1 MSAEKVATQVN
12 GSESMVKNGNSTA
25 RKILHANDEVNL
37 DCDAVSDV
45 IANRSPDGTSG
56 ETDNRDVASGLGE
69 SMRKPAGLLDDKL
82 RKRVRKLS
90 RSNSKDGLLGV
101 AGTPNFVAPHRKWKN
116 SRRSRNV
123 YGRGLPKKGGAG
135 GKGVW
140 GKPGTEEVY
149 DELDEDPN
157 DPNFDIDAYN
167 SMHNVELKEIVPQM
181 TEQEIVKKM
190 ESIILEYYEHGD
202 THEVADAF
210 EDLLTLE
217 MKPLV
222 TKTVVG
228 IAFDHKQSQRE
239 LTSVLISDLY
249 GRIVT
254 REDICAGFDLLLANL
269 PDIMLDTPDAPHL
282 LGNFIARAVADDC
295 IPPKYAYESEREDLD
310 LHARGALVRATTLL
324 SMHDGWGHLDNV
336 WGVGG
341 ALRPVQTITSQM
353 SMLLQEYLLSRDV
366 DEAQRSIKEL
376 EVPHFHHE
384 LIYEAIIMTLEA
396 LNESTEAAI
405 CDLFRTLDSTCIVT
419 PEQTEQ
425 GFRRVYDDMA
435 DIVLDIPLA
444 YSILDRF
451 IQRCERAGSFLS
463 ETLIKD
469 IPTRGRKRF
478 VSEGDGGLIKQ
489 GYFHRDF

>member
-1 MSAEKVATQVN
+1 MEHTLQNGAKVAN
-12 GSESMVKNGNSTA
+12 GDPDLLLNGEAAGSGPDSPGSGGA
-25 RKILHANDEVNL
+25 DGGEDVGAPAVVVG
-37 DCDAVSDV
+37 DAV
-45 IANRSPDGTSG
+45 TG
-56 ETDNRDVASGLGE
+56 ELLK
-69 SMRKPAGLLDDKL
+69 KPAVPGDL

-90 RSNSKDGLLGV
+90 RSNSKDGVLGV
-101 AGTPNFVAPHRKWKN
+101 AGAPNFVAPHRNWKN
-116 SRRSRNV
+116 SRRSRNG

-140 GKPGTEEVY
+140 GKPSAEEVY

-167 SMHNVELKEIVPQM
+167 STVNVELKEIVPQP
-181 TEQEIVKKM
+181 TEAEVVKKL
-190 ESIILEYYEHGD
+190 ETIILEYFEHGD
-202 THEVADAF
+202 THDVADALD
-210 EDLLTLE
+210 DLLQPG

-222 TKTVVG
+222 TKTVVAV
-228 IAFDHKQSQRE
+228 AFDHKQSQRE

-249 GRIVT
+249 GRVVT
-254 REDICAGFDLLLANL
+254 RDDICAGFDLLLKNL
-269 PDIMLDTPDAPHL
+269 ADIMLDTPEAPHL

-295 IPPKYAYESEREDLD
+295 IPPKYAYQSDRKDLD
-310 LHARGALVRATTLL
+310 QHGQAALVRATTLL
-324 SMHDGWGHLDNV
+324 SMHDGWGQLDNV

-341 ALRPVQTITSQM
+341 GLRPVQTITQQM
-353 SMLLQEYLLSRDV
+353 SYLLQEYLLSRDLS
-366 DEAQRSIKEL
+366 EAQRSIKEL

-396 LNESTEAAI
+396 FNESTELAI
-405 CDLFRTLDSTCIVT
+405 AELFNILDSTCIVS
-419 PEQTEQ
+419 PDQIEL
-425 GFRRVYDDMA
+425 GFRRVYDDMT

-451 IQRCERAGSFLS
+451 IQRCQRAGSFLS
-463 ETLIKD
+463 EAIIKD

-489 GYFHRDF
+489 VNFRRDM

>member
-1 MSAEKVATQVN
+1 MDLASESVMFSVN
-12 GSESMVKNGNSTA
+12 GKPNGVDDPVRNGTA
-25 RKILHANDEVNL
+25 SGGEGGG
-37 DCDAVSDV
+37 SSGPG
-45 IANRSPDGTSG
+45 SPHSG
-56 ETDNRDVASGLGE
+56 EGPSTGKGGADGGDEL
-69 SMRKPAGLLDDKL
+69 MKKPAGLLDDKL
-82 RKRVRKLS
+82 KKRIRKLS
-90 RSNSKDGLLGV
+90 RSNSKDGVLGV

-116 SRRSRNV
+116 SRRSRNG

-135 GKGVW
+135 RKGVW
-140 GKPGTEEVY
+140 GKPGSEVY

-181 TEQEIVKKM
+181 TEAEVVKKL
-190 ESIILEYYEHGD
+190 EAIILEYFEHGD
-202 THEVADAF
+202 THEVADALD
-210 EDLLTLE
+210 DLLQPG

-222 TKTVVG
+222 TKTVVAV
-228 IAFDHKQSQRE
+228 AFDHKQSQRE

-295 IPPKYAYESEREDLD
+295 IPPKYAYQSDREDLD
-310 LHARGALVRATTLL
+310 QHGQAALVRATTLL
-324 SMHDGWGHLDNV
+324 SMHDGWGQLDNV

-341 ALRPVQTITSQM
+341 ALRPVQTITQQM
-353 SMLLQEYLLSRDV
+353 SYLLQEYLLSRDLS
-366 DEAQRSIKEL
+366 EAQRSIKEL

-396 LNESTEAAI
+396 LNESTEVAI
-405 CDLFRTLDSTCIVT
+405 CELFRTLDSTCIVT
-419 PEQTEQ
+419 PEQMEQ
-425 GFRRVYDDMA
+425 GFRRVYEDMT

-451 IQRCERAGSFLS
+451 IQRCQRTGSFLS
-463 ETLIKD
+463 EALVKD

-478 VSEGDGGLIKQ
+478 VSEGDGGMIKQ
-489 GYFHRDF
+489 VNFRHDF